1 MDQKYQKLSPEM
13 RAKVAIES
21 LRGDLKLAELA
32 SKYKI
37 HPKQIIRWRNQL
49 IEESGQ
55 LFINKHTLQKSK
67 KDPEKDELYHK
78 IGELSMEIDFLKKKL
93 GK

>member
-13 RAKVAIES
+13 KAKVAIEA
-21 LRGDLKLAELA
+21 LRGDLKIAEIAL
-32 SKYKI
+32 KYKI
-37 HPKQIIRWRNQL
+37 HPKQVMRWRTQL

-55 LFINKHTLQKSK
+55 LFINKLTLQKTK
-67 KDPEKDELYHK
+67 KDPEKEELYHK
-78 IGELSMEIDFLKKKL
+78 IGQQTMDIEYLKKKL

>member
-21 LRGDLKLAELA
+21 LRGELKLGEIVA
-32 SKYKI
+32 KYKI
-37 HPKQIIRWRNQL
+37 HPKQVMRWRNQL
-49 IEESGQ
+49 IDEAAQ
-55 LFINKHTLQKSK
+55 LFINKKTLQKSK

-78 IGELSMEIDFLKKKL
+78 IGELLMDVDFLKKKL

>member
-13 RAKVAIES
+13 KAKVAIEA
-21 LRGDLKLAELA
+21 LKGDLKIIEIA

-37 HPKQIIRWRNQL
+37 HPKQVMRWRDQL
-49 IEESGQ
+49 VEESGQ
-55 LFINKHTLQKSK
+55 LFINKKTLQKTK
-67 KDPEKDELYHK
+67 KDPEKEELYHK
-78 IGELSMEIDFLKKKL
+78 IGQQAMDIDFLKKKL

>member
-21 LRGDLKLAELA
+21 LRGDQKLGEIA

-49 IEESGQ
+49 IEEAGG
-55 LFINKHTLQKSK
+55 LFINKHTLQKNK